1 VPDSLAGSARPARF
15 GRRIATSLSAV
26 ALVLVAI
33 LPNAGATTTE
43 DRCNGSA
50 RLCDLSLGAV
60 AFATTHNSM
69 ASSVDGF
76 VPPNQGRSIAQ
87 QLRHGIRGFQI
98 DVYPGVARKG
108 RVWTDLA
115 GPFGSQ
121 ATDLPRV
128 LVAAATRIHRQ
139 LGAPPPGTPTEVYLC
154 HTFCEL
160 GATKLSTAVRQ
171 FRSFLD
177 DHPREVL
184 AFVVE
189 DYIAPERIREVLDA
203 AGLGGEL
210 SAVVPGGALPTLGGM
225 IATGHR
231 MFVSLEN
238 GDGGPTMPHAF
249 AGLVEETP
257 FTFTTTRELRRA
269 ASCDPNRGTVGSP
282 VFQLNHWVTPAGHRR
297 SRAVNYRVLRD
308 RVAECARLRGRGP
321 TLVAVDFAED
331 SDVLAVVDRLNRAGA

>member
-1 VPDSLAGSARPARF
+1 M
-15 GRRIATSLSAV
+15 SLSAV
-26 ALVLVAI
+26 ALVVVAA
-33 LPNAGATTTE
+33 LPSATASTAGV
-43 DRCNGSA
+43 RCNGSA

-76 VPPNQGRSIAQ
+76 VPPNQGRSIPQ
-87 QLRHGIRGFQI
+87 QLRNGIRGFQI

-121 ATDLPRV
+121 ATDLPRA
-128 LVAAATRIHRQ
+128 LVATATRIHQQ

-160 GATKLSTAVRQ
+160 GATKLSTVARQ
-171 FRSFLD
+171 FRAFLD

-184 AFVVE
+184 AFVIE
-189 DYIAPERIREVLDA
+189 DYVAPERIRDVLDA
-203 AGLGGEL
+203 AGLGSEL
-210 SAVVPGGALPTLGGM
+210 SAVVPGGALSTLGGM
-225 IATGHR
+225 IAAGHR

-238 GDGGPTMPHAF
+238 GDGGPTMPNAF

-257 FTFTTTRELRRA
+257 FTFTTTGELRSP
-269 ASCDPNRGTVGSP
+269 ASCAPNRGTVGSP
-282 VFQLNHWVTPAGHRR
+282 IFQLNHWVTPAGQRR
-297 SRAVNYRVLRD
+297 ARAVNYRVLRD
-308 RVAECARLRGRGP
+308 RVAQCTEVRGRGP

-331 SDVLAVVDRLNRAGA
+331 SDVLAVVDRLNRNGS